1 MPSQRYREQ
10 MQHIPSTMKT
20 IAILCAVYAA
30 LYVAGCAYQGDVLI
44 YSPGGDVDKAT
55 ELDSNVSLK

>member
-1 MPSQRYREQ
+1 

-30 LYVAGCAYQGDVLI
+30 LYVAGCAYQGDVYI
-44 YSPGGDVDKAT
+44 YSPGGDVERAT
-55 ELDSNVSLK
+55 ELDSNVGLK